1 MDPRTYP
8 PCGGACEA
16 EALRR
21 DRGLC
26 VRCLP
31 GLKAAMSVHH
41 ITHLADGGDPF
52 ALENL
57 QSLCAKSA
65 IRKLTANEKHRPAV
79 VRPRDFECSKQSR
92 RKWRSA
98 SLRTR
103 LLRHV

>member
-1 MDPRTYP
+1 MDPRTTRVWRRVRR
-8 PCGGACEA
+8 

-41 ITHLADGGDPF
+41 IVHLADGGDPF

-57 QSLCAKSA
+57 QSLCAKHHSEA
-65 IRKLTANEKHRPAV
+65 HGQEKHRPAV
-79 VRPRDFECSKQSR
+79 VRPRDFVLEAAR
-92 RKWRSA
+92 RKWRGE
-98 SLRTR
+98 LRTR